1 MFVLEKEKTLI
12 HKYDICSVNWV
23 YPAKTRNKVREYGYI
38 WVLAAIK
45 KKIEDHESD

>member
-23 YPAKTRNKVREYGYI
+23 YPAKTRNIVSKLGIYGC
-38 WVLAAIK
+38 
-45 KKIEDHESD
+45 